1 MTRVVTRLLF
11 GLAALAALPLAQPAR
26 AVDAGQ
32 PAPQFALASLSG
44 EGNVSIGAHRGKV
57 VYVDFWASWCV
68 PCRRSFPWMNQMHEK
83 YAEHG
88 LVIIGVN
95 MDTNSSD
102 AETFLKDYP
111 ARFTIVA
118 DPGGTLAR
126 QFEVEAMPS
135 SYLIGRDGA
144 IASQHL
150 GFQVRQT
157 DEYEATIREVL
168 LSQ

>member
-1 MTRVVTRLLF
+1 MDMTRPRRPGPIRLL
-11 GLAALAALPLAQPAR
+11 ALPL
-26 AVDAGQ
+26 V
-32 PAPQFALASLSG
+32 AL
-44 EGNVSIGAHRGKV
+44 VSIPAAGRSDDLPLNLGAYHGQV
-57 VYVDFWASWCV
+57 VLLDFWASWCV

-102 AETFLKDYP
+102 AETFLQDYP

-135 SYLIGRDGA
+135 HQQYLDSYSA
-144 IASQHL
+144 
-150 GFQVRQT
+150 
-157 DEYEATIREVL
+157 
-168 LSQ
+168 